1 MVNSEAGMLIKSLTM
16 INFRKYQQVSMNFGP
31 HTNILHGE
39 NGAGKTTLL
48 EAIHSLAYTR
58 SFKTRLDGD
67 LARHGEPGYQLKGL
81 FSDQGGVD
89 HEVRVKVES
98 NRKKLVSVND
108 ENLSSRAQIIGRFPL
123 VSLTPEDGELT
134 FGSPE
139 ARRLFFNKLL
149 SQIDPGYLEKLQ
161 VYARLLKQR
170 NAMLQAY
177 ANDGEDIDRML
188 LASLDEQR
196 ATVSAQLHEARNEH
210 IGEFKKLLYAAY
222 GELEREKSLKMAFI
236 SNVRV
241 TSDDHVIDYR
251 RAFQESLAEDKR
263 KGTTTKGPHRD
274 LFTFYLNTKDLR
286 KFGSQGEHKLV
297 LVAIKFAEGRFLE
310 NFLNE
315 SPVFLLDDLFAEL
328 DVKRSLMIVE
338 SLQGDHQIFITATDL
353 ADLRNHG
360 LKVEGDSLQVIDAGK
375 IQEND

>member
-1 MVNSEAGMLIKSLTM
+1 
-16 INFRKYQQVSMNFGP
+16 MNFGQY
-31 HTNILHGE
+31 TNILHGE

-58 SFKTRLDGD
+58 SFKTRLDAD
-67 LARHGEPGYQLKGL
+67 LSRHGEVGYQLKGL
-81 FSDQGGVD
+81 FSDHDGVD

-98 NRKKLVSVND
+98 SRKKLVSVDN

-139 ARRLFFNKLL
+139 TRRLFFNKLL
-149 SQIDPGYLEKLQ
+149 SQIDPVYLEKLQ
-161 VYARLLKQR
+161 IYARILKQR

-177 ANDGEDIDRML
+177 SNDGTPIDRIHM
-188 LASLDEQR
+188 STLDEQR
-196 ATVSAQLHEARNEH
+196 AKVSAEIHEARSKH
-210 IGEFKKLLYAAY
+210 ITEFKKLLYTAY
-222 GELEREKSLKMAFI
+222 GELEADKSLKMAFI

-241 TSDDHVIDYR
+241 TSGEPEILYR
-251 RAFQESLAEDKR
+251 QAYQNSLAEDMR

-315 SPVFLLDDLFAEL
+315 PPVFLLDDLFAEL
-328 DVKRSLMIVE
+328 DVKRSMMIVE
-338 SLQGDHQIFITATDL
+338 SLKGNHQIFITATDL

-360 LKVEGDSLQVIDAGK
+360 LTIEDDSLLVIDAGK